1 MQFKDIPGHEA
12 TKKFLIQTVKEN
24 RISHAQLFLGPEGCG
39 KLALAIAYAQYVT
52 CQHRTESD
60 SCGVC
65 PQCQKYQKLIHPDLH
80 FVYPVVTSKN
90 NSKPVSDNYLTE
102 WRNFVLKR
110 NYHRLD
116 DWYDFIGS
124 ENAQGSIFAQESQE
138 IIRKLN
144 LKTFES
150 EYKVMVIWMAEKM
163 NETCANKLLK
173 MIEEPPAKTLFLL
186 IAENEEA
193 ILTTIRSRTQLVKI
207 NRPDID
213 NLVESLR
220 VEFPNS
226 DAIKLENSA
235 MLADGNYLEAVSAMK
250 QFESGVVETPEFE
263 LFTTLMRESFSLK
276 YDQIIKLSDSL
287 SKLGREKQKRFFDY
301 CQRMIRECFMLSSVS
316 RDLVKLTPGELKFA
330 EKFAQFIHAGNIS
343 QLSELI
349 AEAYRN
355 IERNAYGKL
364 VFTDLAIKLS
374 GQLRVK
380 RG

>member
-52 CQHRTESD
+52 CQHRTGSD

-102 WRNFVLKR
+102 WRNFVTKR

-173 MIEEPPAKTLFLL
+173 MIEEPPAKTLFVLV
-186 IAENEEA
+186 AENEEA

-213 NLVESLR
+213 NIVESLR

-276 YDQIIKLSDSL
+276 YDQIIKLSDNL

-364 VFTDLAIKLS
+364 VFTDLSIKLS
-374 GQLRVK
+374 GQLRMK

>member
-1 MQFKDIPGHEA
+1 MQFKDIPGHEQ
-12 TKKFLIQTVKEN
+12 TKRFLIQTVKEN
-24 RISHAQLFLGPEGCG
+24 RISHAQLFLGPEGSG

-52 CQHRTESD
+52 CQHRTDTD

-80 FVYPVVTSKN
+80 FVYPVVGGKG
-90 NSKPVSDNYLTE
+90 NSKPVSDDFLTE
-102 WRNFVLKR
+102 WRKFVLR
-110 NYHRLD
+110 RSYHRLD

-124 ENAQGSIFAQESQE
+124 DNAQGSIFAQESQE

-150 EYKVMVIWMAEKM
+150 EYKIMIIWMAEKM
-163 NETCANKLLK
+163 NEACSNKLLK
-173 MIEEPPAKTLFLL
+173 MIEEPPPKTLFVLV
-186 IAENEEA
+186 AENEEA

-207 NRPDID
+207 QRPDID
-213 NLVESLR
+213 NIVESLR
-220 VEFPNS
+220 VEFPDA

-235 MLADGNYLEAVSAMK
+235 TLSDGNYLEAVGAMR
-250 QFESGVVETPEFE
+250 QFESGQVDTPEFE
-263 LFTTLMRESFSLK
+263 LFTTLMRESFTSK
-276 YDQIIKLSDSL
+276 YDQIIKLSDNL

-301 CQRMIRECFMLSSVS
+301 CQRMVRECFMLSSVS

-330 EKFAQFIHAGNIS
+330 EKFAQFIHGGNIS
-343 QLSELI
+343 QISEQF

-364 VFTDLAIKLS
+364 VFTDLAIKL
-374 GQLRVK
+374 GGLLKMK

>member
-12 TKKFLIQTVKEN
+12 TKKFLIQTVREN
-24 RISHAQLFLGPEGCG
+24 RISHAQLFLGPEGSG

-150 EYKVMVIWMAEKM
+150 EYKVMIIWMAEKM

-173 MIEEPPAKTLFLL
+173 MIEEPPAKTLFILV
-186 IAENEEA
+186 AENEEA

-213 NLVESLR
+213 NIVESLR
-220 VEFPNS
+220 KEFPNS

-235 MLADGNYLEAVSAMK
+235 MLADGNFLEAVSAMK
-250 QFESGVVETPEFE
+250 QFETGQVDTPEFE

-276 YDQIIKLSDSL
+276 YDQIIKLSDNL

-343 QLSELI
+343 QISELF
-349 AEAYRN
+349 AEAYRH

>member
-80 FVYPVVTSKN
+80 FVYPVVTTKN

-102 WRNFVLKR
+102 WRNFVTKR

-250 QFESGVVETPEFE
+250 QFETGQVDTPEFE

-276 YDQIIKLSDSL
+276 YDQIIKLSDNL

-343 QLSELI
+343 QISELF

-374 GQLRVK
+374 AQLRVK